1 MSTLVHELLCW
12 TTANRSYQCH
22 WEATAVP
29 SRAPSTAPSSSNRRP
44 AYPRQAH
51 TDTLS
56 NHTHVCLL
64 EPRLFKDIRGIL
76 TWSHDSVG
84 NCGMHLPLQSR
95 AEAGAGAHI
104 CSCHTNTT
112 CARIALTVSAA
123 EDPLGLTL
131 NFHDLCSGREAGWN
145 TTITLFL
152 LSNHFIS
159 SPRFFSHLI
168 PHSNSIPGKERKHIL
183 KVTQELIILLEEKVL
198 SMWLPASIGAFQSIE
213 ARFSLLKL
221 GIEDIIKVIAVAWWT
236 LDIDSLWMLLF
247 IDKGKCWAKTWLTS
261 LVIQNINVEGIW
273 YNPGC
278 LLSNPTVCWRAVK
291 CFLLIF
297 CSSDTA
303 TFK

>member
-1 MSTLVHELLCW
+1 MSSCVEPLQTDLTSVTGRQLQSPPEPPPQPPPAATGDLLIPARHTQTHSVTTPTFACW
-12 TTANRSYQCH
+12 SQGYLKTSEEFLLDLMTQ
-22 WEATAVP
+22 WEIVGCTFLC
-29 SRAPSTAPSSSNRRP
+29 RAGLR
-44 AYPRQAH
+44 
-51 TDTLS
+51 LE
-56 NHTHVCLL
+56 L
-64 EPRLFKDIRGIL
+64 EPIYAAV
-76 TWSHDSVG
+76 TQT
-84 NCGMHLPLQSR
+84 PLVPESR
-95 AEAGAGAHI
+95 
-104 CSCHTNTT
+104 S
-112 CARIALTVSAA
+112 RSAA

>member
-29 SRAPSTAPSSSNRRP
+29 SSAPSTAPSSSNRRP

-152 LSNHFIS
+152 L
-159 SPRFFSHLI
+159 
-168 PHSNSIPGKERKHIL
+168 K
-183 KVTQELIILLEEKVL
+183 IILFLLLAFSVTWYLTVTLFQGKNV
-198 SMWLPASIGAFQSIE
+198 SIFW
-213 ARFSLLKL
+213 RWPKSLLYFLRK
-221 GIEDIIKVIAVAWWT
+221 
-236 LDIDSLWMLLF
+236 
-247 IDKGKCWAKTWLTS
+247 KCY
-261 LVIQNINVEGIW
+261 QC
-273 YNPGC
+273 GC
-278 LLSNPTVCWRAVK
+278 QHLSVPFRV
-291 CFLLIF
+291 
-297 CSSDTA
+297 
-303 TFK
+303 